1 MADSEVVNHGST
13 ETGDQ
18 SGTNVEGSIETE
30 KEEVVTKSNWS
41 NYFKKA
47 VANVESTLDKVLQ
60 ESSEINV
67 PTPTAGQTSTTK
79 QRMTMEDRLAKAV
92 GRPST
97 PTSTSEKK
105 ASESSSARTSEDS
118 NAQQATATLTTAS
131 EQQDPIDPPSFDA
144 LINLS
149 QSLEEMVSLM
159 DLPEEQGALKTSL
172 VELVNNLKLQQKRSD
187 DHTSQV
193 LGKIESLESKVKY
206 LSQQEMERSKA
217 LKQSSS
223 GLQKKLA
230 EKDEQI
236 ALLFEEG
243 QALSKKELK
252 YMTTIKRLRNQE
264 KESGKANENALKRA
278 EKAEKELA
286 DVKLKL
292 KEQNDTLKEYTKSGN
307 DIEPIKK
314 ERDSL
319 KSTVTQLEQQL
330 KDLNSKYD
338 EKAQIAQT
346 DALNDATNRAT
357 QLQEDLDK
365 ANFNLEMAKE
375 NHQVE
380 LSELQAQLRQE
391 EEYNKTL
398 VSELRDEIKNL
409 EVRVE
414 HYRSMSEEASTT
426 GGASNE
432 QHLNLVRQIESL
444 QSQHSISKENW
455 HEMEANLNNRITSL
469 ENDLE
474 DSKSQEITLRRKLKS
489 LVSILSLIHTV
500 LTEDQFPWGQAP
512 KPPGSASPS
521 FGHGMILCETEKFF
535 LLHPKSFL
543 YGEPLN
549 HRGQRFVVD

>member
-1 MADSEVVNHGST
+1 MSDSGVENNGSS
-13 ETGDQ
+13 EKGDEPK
-18 SGTNVEGSIETE
+18 VEGSIDTE
-30 KEEVVTKSNWS
+30 KEEVVSNASSNKAASSSNWS

-67 PTPTAGQTSTTK
+67 STPSERQTSATK

-97 PTSTSEKK
+97 PTSVGDKK
-105 ASESSSARTSEDS
+105 ASESSSSARTSEDS
-118 NAQQATATLTTAS
+118 NVQQTTATTFAITS
-131 EQQDPIDPPSFDA
+131 DQQEPIDPPSFDA

-149 QSLEEMVSLM
+149 QSLQEMVSLM

-172 VELVNNLKLQQKRSD
+172 AELVNNLTLQQKRSD

-206 LSQQEMERSKA
+206 LSQQEMERTNA

-278 EKAEKELA
+278 EKAEKELV
-286 DVKLKL
+286 DVKQKL
-292 KEQNDTLKEYTKSGN
+292 KEQSDTLKEYSRSGD
-307 DIEPIKK
+307 DIEPLKK

-319 KSTVTQLEQQL
+319 KSTVMQLEQQL

-338 EKAQIAQT
+338 ERAQIAQT
-346 DALNDATNRAT
+346 DALNDATNRAR

-365 ANFNLEMAKE
+365 ANFNLEMNKE
-375 NHQVE
+375 NLQVE
-380 LSELQAQLRQE
+380 ISELQAQLRQE
-391 EEYNKTL
+391 EESNNTL

-414 HYRSMSEEASTT
+414 HYRSMSEEASTV
-426 GGASNE
+426 GGASSE

-455 HEMEANLNNRITSL
+455 HEMEASLNNRITSL

-474 DSKSQEITLRRKLKS
+474 EAKNQEISLRKKLKS
-489 LVSILSLIHTV
+489 LVSSHCCFIVSV
-500 LTEDQFPWGQAP
+500 
-512 KPPGSASPS
+512 SPDS
-521 FGHGMILCETEKFF
+521 
-535 LLHPKSFL
+535 
-543 YGEPLN
+543 
-549 HRGQRFVVD
+549 